1 MTYSELAQL
10 AMPHFNDVDVV
21 YITNDGQVFSSQKS
35 AMEYASA
42 KGAQVFEF
50 KKSELQ
56 KTEDEYNKQYSKE
69 SSKKNSEAK
78 KTNPNV
84 KE

>member
-10 AMPHFNDVDVV
+10 AMPHFKDVDVV
-21 YITNDGQVFSSQKS
+21 YITNDGQVFASQES
-35 AMEYASA
+35 AMNYGSA

-50 KKSELQ
+50 KKSDLQ
-56 KTEDEYNKQYSKE
+56 KTEDEYNKQYANE
-69 SSKKNSEAK
+69 SSKKNTESK

>member
-1 MTYSELAQL
+1 MTYSEKAQL
-10 AMPHFNDVDVV
+10 AIPHFNDVDVV

-35 AMEYASA
+35 AMEYAST
-42 KGAQVFEF
+42 KGAEVFEF
-50 KKSELQ
+50 KKSDLQ
-56 KTEDEYNKQYSKE
+56 KTEDEYNKQYSNE
-69 SSKKNSEAK
+69 SSKQKTESK

>member
-21 YITNDGQVFSSQKS
+21 YITNDGQVFSSHKS

-50 KKSELQ
+50 KKSDLQ
-56 KTEDEYNKQYSKE
+56 KTEDEYNKQYANE
-69 SSKKNSEAK
+69 SSKKNTESK